1 MDVKNDQPAAFIDGG
16 LSMANN
22 PSLTLL
28 MVATLKGFPFHWPM
42 GADNLLLVSVGTGYL
57 EFKRQVGEID
67 ESTMLTWA
75 GSIPDML
82 MQDASWQNRIL
93 LQWLSKSPTAEI
105 MDREIGDMSED
116 VLTGTPLLSYL
127 RYNFAITK
135 DNLNA
140 LGLPREFTDH
150 DVISIADMAKAK
162 NKELLYEI
170 GHRASSV
177 IKPAHFGN
185 F

>member
-1 MDVKNDQPAAFIDGG
+1 
-16 LSMANN
+16 MANN
-22 PSLTLL
+22 PALTLL

-42 GADNLLLVSVGTGYL
+42 GAGNLLLVSAGTGYP
-57 EFKRQVGEID
+57 EFKKQVGDID

-82 MQDASWQNRIL
+82 MQDASWQNRII
-93 LQWLSKSPTAEI
+93 LQWLSRSPTAEV
-105 MDREIGDMSED
+105 MDREIGDMTDD
-116 VLTGTPLLSYL
+116 VISGNPLLSYL

-140 LGLPREFTDH
+140 LGLQREFDDH
-150 DVISIADMAKAK
+150 DVMSIADMAKAK

-170 GHRASSV
+170 GYRASSV
-177 IKPAHFGN
+177 IKPEHFTN